1 MSLLSIRTAQP
12 EDAQALH
19 ALATLDSTPP
29 LSGEILVAELDGAV
43 MAAVSLMDGRAVADP
58 FRRSADTVE
67 ILRLRARRE
76 LRARPVAA

>member
-1 MSLLSIRTAQP
+1 MSLLSIRSAQP

-19 ALATLDSTPP
+19 AFAPDSTPP

-43 MAAVSLMDGRAVADP
+43 IAAVSLMDGRVVADP
-58 FRRSADTVE
+58 HRRSADTVE